1 MWAAFVAFTFAS
13 APSLTAQ
20 ANAAG
25 EWRVTF
31 VVPTGTRSVNMVINQ
46 QRASLTGTV
55 INEDG
60 EFPLKGR
67 VADDQVTVV
76 WSVPE
81 AGKLM
86 ELTMKGKLSG
96 DMITGTAKIGD
107 VGEGPL
113 TAPLGAGGTDALTD
127 RSGDPRSP
135 SRFAKRMPAP
145 MNVPPISAAQ
155 AATKTDPT
163 PRAPATKIR
172 PREMKKTRGTPT
184 AVPRTRILPISAASG
199 SE

>member
-1 MWAAFVAFTFAS
+1 MAHRRRLAAAWLAFLALAL
-13 APSLTAQ
+13 APAAPIVAQ

-46 QRASLTGTV
+46 QRASLSGTV

-67 VADDQVTVV
+67 IAVDQVTVV

-86 ELTMKGKLSG
+86 ELTMKGKVSG
-96 DMITGTAKIGD
+96 DSITGTLQLGD

-113 TAPLGAGGTDALTD
+113 SARRTA
-127 RSGDPRSP
+127 
-135 SRFAKRMPAP
+135 
-145 MNVPPISAAQ
+145 
-155 AATKTDPT
+155 
-163 PRAPATKIR
+163 
-172 PREMKKTRGTPT
+172 E
-184 AVPRTRILPISAASG
+184 
-199 SE
+199 

>member
-1 MWAAFVAFTFAS
+1 MFPGRQLMRAALAFAVFA
-13 APSLTAQ
+13 ALATPLLAQ
-20 ANAAG
+20 GNAAG

-46 QRASLTGTV
+46 QRASLSGTV

-67 VADDQVTVV
+67 VADGQVTIV

-86 ELTMKGKLSG
+86 ELTMKGKLAG
-96 DMITGTAKIGD
+96 DTITGTLQVGD

-113 TAPLGAGGTDALTD
+113 AARRTA
-127 RSGDPRSP
+127 
-135 SRFAKRMPAP
+135 
-145 MNVPPISAAQ
+145 
-155 AATKTDPT
+155 
-163 PRAPATKIR
+163 
-172 PREMKKTRGTPT
+172 E
-184 AVPRTRILPISAASG
+184 
-199 SE
+199 

>member
-1 MWAAFVAFTFAS
+1 MFPGRQLVRAGLACAIAAALATALV
-13 APSLTAQ
+13 AQ

-25 EWRVTF
+25 EWRVNF

-46 QRASLTGTV
+46 QQATLSGTV

-67 VADDQVTVV
+67 IANDQVTVV

-96 DMITGTAKIGD
+96 DTITGTLQVGD

-113 TAPLGAGGTDALTD
+113 SARRTA
-127 RSGDPRSP
+127 
-135 SRFAKRMPAP
+135 
-145 MNVPPISAAQ
+145 
-155 AATKTDPT
+155 
-163 PRAPATKIR
+163 
-172 PREMKKTRGTPT
+172 E
-184 AVPRTRILPISAASG
+184 
-199 SE
+199 

>member
-1 MWAAFVAFTFAS
+1 MKAMAHRRRLLAAWLALLAIAVAPA
-13 APSLTAQ
+13 APMFAQ

-46 QRASLTGTV
+46 QRASLSGTV

-67 VADDQVTVV
+67 IADDQVTVV

-81 AGKLM
+81 SGKLM
-86 ELTMKGKLSG
+86 ELTMKGKVSG
-96 DMITGTAKIGD
+96 DTITGTLQLGE

-113 TAPLGAGGTDALTD
+113 SARRTA
-127 RSGDPRSP
+127 
-135 SRFAKRMPAP
+135 
-145 MNVPPISAAQ
+145 
-155 AATKTDPT
+155 
-163 PRAPATKIR
+163 
-172 PREMKKTRGTPT
+172 E
-184 AVPRTRILPISAASG
+184 
-199 SE
+199 

>member
-1 MWAAFVAFTFAS
+1 MFRGRQLVRRALAFALLAAPLATPLLAQTSAS
-13 APSLTAQ
+13 
-20 ANAAG
+20 AAG
-25 EWRVTF
+25 EWRVNF

-46 QRASLTGTV
+46 QRATLFGTV

-67 VADDQVTVV
+67 IADDQVTIV

-96 DMITGTAKIGD
+96 DTITGTLQLGG

-113 TAPLGAGGTDALTD
+113 SARRTA
-127 RSGDPRSP
+127 
-135 SRFAKRMPAP
+135 
-145 MNVPPISAAQ
+145 
-155 AATKTDPT
+155 
-163 PRAPATKIR
+163 
-172 PREMKKTRGTPT
+172 E
-184 AVPRTRILPISAASG
+184 
-199 SE
+199 

>member
-1 MWAAFVAFTFAS
+1 MAHRRRLVVAWLALVALAVVPAVSMF
-13 APSLTAQ
+13 AQ
-20 ANAAG
+20 ASAAG

-46 QRASLTGTV
+46 QRASLSGTV

-67 VADDQVTVV
+67 IADDQVTVI

-96 DMITGTAKIGD
+96 DTITGTLQLGE

-113 TAPLGAGGTDALTD
+113 SARRTA
-127 RSGDPRSP
+127 
-135 SRFAKRMPAP
+135 
-145 MNVPPISAAQ
+145 
-155 AATKTDPT
+155 
-163 PRAPATKIR
+163 
-172 PREMKKTRGTPT
+172 E
-184 AVPRTRILPISAASG
+184 
-199 SE
+199 

>member
-1 MWAAFVAFTFAS
+1 MFRGRQLVRAGLAFALLAGARAT
-13 APSLTAQ
+13 PLLAQ

-25 EWRVTF
+25 EWRVNF

-46 QRASLTGTV
+46 QRATLSGTV

-67 VADDQVTVV
+67 IADDQVTIV

-96 DMITGTAKIGD
+96 DTISGTLQLGD

-113 TAPLGAGGTDALTD
+113 SARRTA
-127 RSGDPRSP
+127 
-135 SRFAKRMPAP
+135 
-145 MNVPPISAAQ
+145 
-155 AATKTDPT
+155 
-163 PRAPATKIR
+163 
-172 PREMKKTRGTPT
+172 E
-184 AVPRTRILPISAASG
+184 
-199 SE
+199 

>member
-1 MWAAFVAFTFAS
+1 MKSMFRGGRIAAAWLAFAVLALAS
-13 APSLTAQ
+13 ALPIFAQ

-25 EWRVTF
+25 EWRVSF

-46 QRASLTGTV
+46 QRATLSGTV

-67 VADDQVTVV
+67 IADDQVTIV

-96 DMITGTAKIGD
+96 DSITGTVQLGD

-113 TAPLGAGGTDALTD
+113 SARRTA
-127 RSGDPRSP
+127 
-135 SRFAKRMPAP
+135 
-145 MNVPPISAAQ
+145 
-155 AATKTDPT
+155 
-163 PRAPATKIR
+163 
-172 PREMKKTRGTPT
+172 E
-184 AVPRTRILPISAASG
+184 
-199 SE
+199 

>member
-1 MWAAFVAFTFAS
+1 MKGMVHRRGLLAAGLALVALAL
-13 APSLTAQ
+13 APAAPIFAQ

-46 QRASLTGTV
+46 QRASLSGTV

-67 VADDQVTVV
+67 IADDQVTVI

-86 ELTMKGKLSG
+86 ELTMKGKVSG
-96 DMITGTAKIGD
+96 DTITGTLQLGE

-113 TAPLGAGGTDALTD
+113 SARRTA
-127 RSGDPRSP
+127 
-135 SRFAKRMPAP
+135 
-145 MNVPPISAAQ
+145 
-155 AATKTDPT
+155 
-163 PRAPATKIR
+163 
-172 PREMKKTRGTPT
+172 E
-184 AVPRTRILPISAASG
+184 
-199 SE
+199 

>member
-1 MWAAFVAFTFAS
+1 MKGMFHRRWLAAALLAFGVLAL
-13 APSLTAQ
+13 APAGPILAQ

-46 QRASLTGTV
+46 QRASLSGTV

-67 VADDQVTVV
+67 IADDQVTVV

-81 AGKLM
+81 SGKLM
-86 ELTMKGKLSG
+86 ELTMKGKVSG
-96 DMITGTAKIGD
+96 DTITGTLQLGE

-113 TAPLGAGGTDALTD
+113 SARRTA
-127 RSGDPRSP
+127 
-135 SRFAKRMPAP
+135 
-145 MNVPPISAAQ
+145 
-155 AATKTDPT
+155 
-163 PRAPATKIR
+163 
-172 PREMKKTRGTPT
+172 E
-184 AVPRTRILPISAASG
+184 
-199 SE
+199 

>member
-1 MWAAFVAFTFAS
+1 MVHRGLLTAGLAFVALAL
-13 APSLTAQ
+13 APAAPIFAQ

-46 QRASLTGTV
+46 QRASLSGTV

-67 VADDQVTVV
+67 IADDQVTVI

-81 AGKLM
+81 SGKLM
-86 ELTMKGKLSG
+86 ELTMKGKVSG
-96 DMITGTAKIGD
+96 DTITGTLQLGE

-113 TAPLGAGGTDALTD
+113 SARRTA
-127 RSGDPRSP
+127 
-135 SRFAKRMPAP
+135 
-145 MNVPPISAAQ
+145 
-155 AATKTDPT
+155 
-163 PRAPATKIR
+163 
-172 PREMKKTRGTPT
+172 E
-184 AVPRTRILPISAASG
+184 
-199 SE
+199 

>member
-1 MWAAFVAFTFAS
+1 MKAMVHRRARLTAWLAFVALVL
-13 APSLTAQ
+13 APAAPIFAQ

-46 QRASLTGTV
+46 QRASLSGTV

-67 VADDQVTVV
+67 IADDQVTVI

-86 ELTMKGKLSG
+86 ELTMKGKVSG
-96 DMITGTAKIGD
+96 DTITGTLQLGE

-113 TAPLGAGGTDALTD
+113 SARRTA
-127 RSGDPRSP
+127 
-135 SRFAKRMPAP
+135 
-145 MNVPPISAAQ
+145 
-155 AATKTDPT
+155 
-163 PRAPATKIR
+163 
-172 PREMKKTRGTPT
+172 E
-184 AVPRTRILPISAASG
+184 
-199 SE
+199 